1 MCYLLLCLC
10 WQIKMN
16 GKLSILWYWSSLQH
30 WSCNQCGTIKN
41 NGNNNNNMIM
51 LMIMCH
57 YVCYLSV
64 AEYSVLIES
73 TGSWSL
79 STLNIWLHSILF
91 IIAGL
96 ATQNVQLPVLEF
108 LRTCPALKMLK
119 DIICPSPRP
128 WSSRPGH
135 WPGVKSLALTSASCM
150 EVLGNFKDAVT
161 TPITLLSHRLV
172 YRTRCLWTSH
182 HFTVY
187 YCAKHRLFFFC
198 TMLNA
203 PDSPF
208 NRMYY
213 MMWFMFSASEVIR
226 HAGAI

>member
-1 MCYLLLCLC
+1 MFVTYQLLNTV
-10 WQIKMN
+10 WQQEQI
-16 GKLSILWYWSSLQH
+16 SLGH
-30 WSCNQCGTIKN
+30 
-41 NGNNNNNMIM
+41 
-51 LMIMCH
+51 
-57 YVCYLSV
+57 
-64 AEYSVLIES
+64 VLIES

-187 YCAKHRLFFFC
+187 YSAKHRLFFFC

-213 MMWFMFSASEVIR
+213 MMWFMFLFLWHQVFSLSLALRLVFLALSP
-226 HAGAI
+226 